1 MSGLKVTAYTG
12 NEDLFGKSATD
23 LQTGVTFNS
32 DDTVTGTLKYVTDY
46 TGFSGTVSEQSGN
59 YLVFKAEVPNID
71 GVTITAKINN
81 TSTLDDDGIA
91 VFLITDKTKKLV
103 VTASK
108 DGEGTFSK
116 EFDLSGLTL
125 NQS

>member
-1 MSGLKVTAYTG
+1 MSGLRVTAYTG
-12 NEDLFGKSATD
+12 NEDLFGKSVTD
-23 LQTGVTFNS
+23 LQTGITFNS
-32 DDTVTGTLKYVTDY
+32 DNTVSGTLKYVTDY

-59 YLVFKAEVPNID
+59 YLVFKAEVPNVD

-108 DGEGTFSK
+108 DGEGSVSK